1 MWLLDELEK
10 LKECDCIAIQY
21 REESI
26 TFRELWNKSESL
38 SIFLKEHNKNQN
50 PLVIY
55 GNKEIDIIVAMH
67 AALKSGVPYVP
78 VDTSY
83 PVHRLLQIAEQVDC
97 NFIINFSDLEFE
109 EKYQILNQESLNE
122 IYTQYNDLPNNNE
135 NWVKDNDI
143 CYILFTSG
151 STGMPKG
158 VPISKANLINF
169 TLWFKEY
176 SLINAKESIVMNQV
190 SYSFDVSVI
199 ALYIYLPL
207 GYTLFN
213 IDKMMMA
220 NVEILFKYLNHSQLG
235 VWISTPSFIE
245 FCNFDKK
252 FDNKLLKNLKVVILA
267 GEVLHKELVN
277 SLFAK
282 FDSIK
287 IINGYG
293 PTECTVL
300 LSACEITRDMLNDN
314 KNLPIGKILNDGI
327 IALEDACIDA
337 NGNTVGELQVISKS
351 VSSGYYK
358 NKKQTGEKFWK
369 ANNGLY
375 GYKTGDLVF
384 ENSGFL
390 YYIGRKDFLIKFN
403 GFRIELN
410 DIEANLNRIDYISNS
425 VVLPIYKEDKIA
437 FLAAFV
443 LPKGEV
449 KESELKFGIKVKKDL
464 AKLVPSYMVPKKVVV
479 MEKFPLNVNG
489 KIDRKKLLEEC

>member
-10 LKECDCIAIQY
+10 LKESDCIAIQY

-38 SIFLKEHNKNQN
+38 SVFLKENNKNQN

-55 GNKEIDIIVAMH
+55 GNKEIDIIIGMH

-83 PVHRLLQIAEQVDC
+83 PVHRLLQIAQQVDC
-97 NFIINFSDLEFE
+97 NFIINFSDLELE
-109 EKYQILNQESLNE
+109 EKYQILNQESLNR
-122 IYTQYNDLPNNNE
+122 IYVQYNSFCSNKR
-135 NWVKDNDI
+135 NWVNEDDI

-151 STGMPKG
+151 STGTPKG

-169 TLWFKEY
+169 STWFEKYCFINKEK
-176 SLINAKESIVMNQV
+176 LIVMNQAA
-190 SYSFDVSVI
+190 YSFDLSVI
-199 ALYIYLPL
+199 ALYVFLPL
-207 GYTLFN
+207 GKTLLN
-213 IDKMMMA
+213 VDKMMA
-220 NVEILFKYLNHSQLG
+220 NDINSLFRYLKQNQLM
-235 VWISTPSFIE
+235 VWISTPSFLEYCSFDNSFNSSLLNHLTLITLNGE
-245 FCNFDKK
+245 MLKKDLVKSIFDKFK
-252 FDNKLLKNLKVVILA
+252 NIKL
-267 GEVLHKELVN
+267 
-277 SLFAK
+277 
-282 FDSIK
+282 
-287 IINGYG
+287 INGYG
-293 PTECTVL
+293 PTECTVAI
-300 LSACEITRDMLNDN
+300 SACEITLNMLED
-314 KNLPIGKILNDGI
+314 KKSLPIGKLLDDGVV
-327 IALEDACIDA
+327 LIDKDKEGE
-337 NGNTVGELQVISKS
+337 NGIGELHIISKS

-358 NKKQTGEKFWK
+358 NAKLTQEKFYK
-369 ANNGLY
+369 SKNGNN

-384 ENSGFL
+384 EEDGLL
-390 YYIGRKDFLIKFN
+390 YFVARKDFQIKLN

-437 FLAAFV
+437 FLAAFI

-464 AKLVPSYMVPKKVVV
+464 GKLVPSYMVPKKVVV
-479 MEKFPLNVNG
+479 IEKFPLNVNG